1 MTNNMTDKEL
11 KRLKRV
17 DLLELL
23 IAQSREND
31 RLRAELEET
40 QRKLETKELTLKQ
53 AGSIAEAAL
62 QLNQVFEAAQAAA
75 DQYILSVKAQIGEDQ
90 EKSQEEEKEK
100 PT

>member
-1 MTNNMTDKEL
+1 MTDKEL

-31 RLRAELEET
+31 RLRAELEEM
-40 QRKLETKELTLKQ
+40 RSKLEAKELTLEK

-62 QLNQVFEAAQAAA
+62 RLNKVFEAAQLAA
-75 DQYILSVKAQIGEDQ
+75 DQYILSVKAQASEAP
-90 EKSQEEEKEK
+90 EKIREETEGNLR
-100 PT
+100 

>member
-1 MTNNMTDKEL
+1 MTDKEL

-31 RLRAELEET
+31 RLRTELEEM
-40 QRKLETKELTLKQ
+40 RSKLEAKELTLEK

-62 QLNQVFEAAQAAA
+62 RLNKVFEAAQLAA
-75 DQYILSVKAQIGEDQ
+75 DQYILSVKAQASEAP
-90 EKSQEEEKEK
+90 EKIREETEGNLR
-100 PT
+100 

>member
-1 MTNNMTDKEL
+1 MTDKEL

-31 RLRAELEET
+31 RLRTELEEV
-40 QRKLETKELTLKQ
+40 RSKLEAKEMTMKR

-62 QLNQVFEAAQAAA
+62 QLNKVFEAAQAAA
-75 DQYILSVKAQIGEDQ
+75 DQYLLSVKAQAGEVP
-90 EKSQEEEKEK
+90 EKSWEEAEEAGEQSC
-100 PT
+100 

>member
-1 MTNNMTDKEL
+1 MTDKEL

-23 IAQSREND
+23 IAQSRENE

-40 QRKLETKELTLKQ
+40 RSKLEAKELALKQ

-62 QLNQVFEAAQAAA
+62 QLNRVFEAAQAAA
-75 DQYILSVKAQIGEDQ
+75 DQYVLSVKAQAGESP
-90 EKSQEEEKEK
+90 EKIREEAEEE
-100 PT
+100 PR

>member
-1 MTNNMTDKEL
+1 MTDKEL

-17 DLLELL
+17 DLFELL

-40 QRKLETKELTLKQ
+40 RSKLESRELTLER

-62 QLNQVFEAAQAAA
+62 QLNKVFEAAQAAA
-75 DQYILSVKAQIGEDQ
+75 DQYILSVKAQAGVAPEKICEEVE
-90 EKSQEEEKEK
+90 EKS
-100 PT
+100 P

>member
-1 MTNNMTDKEL
+1 MTDKEL

-23 IAQSREND
+23 LAQSREND

-40 QRKLETKELTLKQ
+40 RRKLDAKELVLEQ

-62 QLNQVFEAAQAAA
+62 RLNKVFETAQAAA
-75 DQYILSVKAQIGEDQ
+75 DQYILSVKAQVGEIL
-90 EKSQEEEKEK
+90 EELPEEAEGN
-100 PT
+100 PC

>member
-1 MTNNMTDKEL
+1 MTEKEL

-40 QRKLETKELTLKQ
+40 RSKLEAKELVLKE

-62 QLNQVFEAAQAAA
+62 RLNQVFEAAQAAA
-75 DQYILSVKAQIGEDQ
+75 DQYILSVKVRAGELP
-90 EKSQEEEKEK
+90 EKLPENAEGESR
-100 PT
+100 

>member
-1 MTNNMTDKEL
+1 MTDKEL

-31 RLRAELEET
+31 RLRAELEEM
-40 QRKLETKELTLKQ
+40 RSKLEAKELTLEK

-62 QLNQVFEAAQAAA
+62 RLNKVFEAAQLAA
-75 DQYILSVKAQIGEDQ
+75 DQYVLSVKAQVREAP
-90 EKSQEEEKEK
+90 EKIREETEGNLR
-100 PT
+100 